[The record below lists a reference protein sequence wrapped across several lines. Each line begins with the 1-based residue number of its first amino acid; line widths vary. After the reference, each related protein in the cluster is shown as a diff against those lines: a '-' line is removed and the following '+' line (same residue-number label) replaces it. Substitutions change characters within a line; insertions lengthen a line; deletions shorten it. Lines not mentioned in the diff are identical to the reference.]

1 MSEFQANN
9 STMEELVSGIEPD
22 TKLEFTK
29 EQLNTSAFGFQSK
42 VESEPPI
49 PKLSKLQTCVVG
61 ISSNHPYDSSKFVN
75 NDTTFYRQISY
86 SQLAELLKAIRDINT
101 SQRPTPSPINQN
113 IIFITECYKQS
124 EIKMIFRFLCSSDC
138 VDGKQF
144 IDTITNNLV
153 YEFVNVVCEHPKC
166 LIEFS
171 DHSLG
176 SFVENWNIDLMGGL
190 SCPIG
195 IKPYRHSGKFTMKGK
210 KSDFVNSAHP
220 TLKQIGDM
228 AGEED
233 VVITFINMGGTK
245 VYEILNKNI
254 VKLISTGNQL
264 EYDFMSIHIP
274 NNNREIYSTV
284 PVHTE
289 FNYKKGIIVL
299 SSTHWCN
306 LDSVETSIDI
316 PTLRRYCTDS
326 LGIKETEK
334 LDKMLSSAKNED
346 EIKRA
351 VSGMVRGISSGNST

>member
-1 MSEFQANN
+1 MSEFEANN
-9 STMEELVSGIEPD
+9 STMEELVTCIEP
-22 TKLEFTK
+22 
-29 EQLNTSAFGFQSK
+29 
-42 VESEPPI
+42 EPKI
-49 PKLSKLQTCVVG
+49 PELSKLQTCVVG
-61 ISSNHPYDSSKFVN
+61 ISSNHPYDTSKFVN

-86 SQLAELLKAIRDINT
+86 SQLAELLKGICDINT
-101 SQRPTPSPINQN
+101 STSPTSINQN
-113 IIFITECYKQS
+113 IIFITECYKQYK
-124 EIKMIFRFLCSSDC
+124 IKMIFRFLCSPDC
-138 VDGKQF
+138 VDGNQF

-153 YEFVNVVCEHPKC
+153 YEFVNVVCEHPEC

-210 KSDFVNSAHP
+210 KSDFVNSTHP

-316 PTLRRYCTDS
+316 STLRRYCTDS

-351 VSGMVRGISSGNST
+351 VSGIVRGISSGNST